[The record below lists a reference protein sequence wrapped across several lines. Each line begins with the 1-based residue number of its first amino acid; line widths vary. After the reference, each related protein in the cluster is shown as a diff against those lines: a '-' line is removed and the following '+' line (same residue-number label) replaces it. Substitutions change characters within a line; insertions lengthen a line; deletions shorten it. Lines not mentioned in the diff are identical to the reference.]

1 MNNIN
6 QLITNKYNINFL
18 LYILLGLLIGL
29 FSIILTN
36 FMYVSFK
43 AFLLGLTIILFS
55 IVLINKR
62 SKQFG
67 LADPLLIFLSFF
79 AAYNGLILIQFA
91 FEFNK
96 DLLISK
102 IYPLTF
108 KSSTV
113 IYAGYLGII
122 ALVGLIIGEKLSELF
137 IKRQKIQIF
146 TEKEYVIKRNALL
159 YTGIVMYCTGLML
172 FFLNYQR
179 VGGFFHYISL
189 QRGAGMTL
197 LSQVRG
203 SLPYS
208 SFIFPGIAI
217 VYYNFFNTKD
227 KKILYISLLFL
238 LLWIILMIIQGDRRY
253 LAYSLII
260 IYGIW
265 IIQKNIKVRI
275 NKKIVFYAIIIY
287 ICLTFFAQV
296 RFLISPIMNNEMK
309 IQDGITWITEHIN
322 INWFLPGE
330 NEFAGPYFTLLYSI
344 ENRSKLLYGSSYV
357 NSIANILPRSLYPGP
372 KPPTIAQ
379 DFALFIHNSYMSNF
393 PFVIGW
399 GYSPVAEAYNNF
411 GLFGIFI
418 IFIIYGL
425 ILSFIRV
432 FKRKGLFGILIY
444 SMILPELMN
453 FNRIDF
459 SSILQ
464 ELFFNIIGVF
474 IAMLLYKIL
483 KEHSCNDLKWAKMS

>member
-1 MNNIN
+1 MNNIK
-6 QLITNKYNINFL
+6 QLVTNKYNINFL
-18 LYILLGLLIGL
+18 MYILLGLLIGL
-29 FSIILTN
+29 FSIVLTSY
-36 FMYVSFK
+36 MYVSFK
-43 AFLLGLTIILFS
+43 VFLLGLTIILFS
-55 IVLINKR
+55 IVLIDKK

-67 LADPLLIFLSFF
+67 LADPLLNFLLFF

-113 IYAGYLGII
+113 IYAGCLGIV
-122 ALVGLIIGEKLSELF
+122 ALVGLVIGEQLSKLF
-137 IKRQKIQIF
+137 IKRQEIQIF
-146 TEKEYVIKRNALL
+146 IKKEYVIKRKALL
-159 YTGIVMYCTGLML
+159 YTGILMYCTGLIL

-179 VGGFFHYISL
+179 IGGFFHYILL
-189 QRGAGMTL
+189 QRGVGMTL
-197 LSQVRG
+197 LSQTRG

-208 SFIFPGIAI
+208 SFVFSGIAI

-227 KKILYISLLFL
+227 KKALYISLLFL
-238 LLWIILMIIQGDRRY
+238 LVWIILMIVQGDRRY
-253 LAYSLII
+253 IVYSLII

-265 IIQKNIKVRI
+265 IIQKDIRVRI
-275 NKKIVFYAIIIY
+275 NKKIVIYAIIIY

-296 RFLISPIMNNEMK
+296 RFLISPTINDEMK
-309 IQDGITWITEHIN
+309 IQDDITWITEHIN

-344 ENRSKLLYGSSYV
+344 ENKSKLLYGASYIS
-357 NSIANILPRSLYPGP
+357 SIANILPRSLYPGS
-372 KPPTIAQ
+372 KPLTIAQ

-393 PFVIGW
+393 PFVVGW
-399 GYSPVAEAYNNF
+399 GYSPITEAYNNF

-418 IFIIYGL
+418 IFVIYGL
-425 ILSFIRV
+425 ILSYIRIL
-432 FKRKGLFGILIY
+432 KKKGIFGILIY

-464 ELFFNIIGVF
+464 EFFFNIIGVF

-483 KEHSCNDLKWAKMS
+483 KEIS